1 MGADAKIDLEKVRS
15 SYVCSGHVVELV
27 GHCQNVIEIHRPP
40 QPVYQTVIEKTRGL
54 ALRTQAI
61 GAAVARAG
69 GAMPFEPQPQQQV
82 GGDGMLQEQQE
93 MVEHQQQVQPQLVA
107 V

>member
-1 MGADAKIDLEKVRS
+1 MLN
-15 SYVCSGHVVELV
+15 LV
-27 GHCQNVIEIHRPP
+27 YRRQNVIEIHRPP

-69 GAMPFEPQPQQQV
+69 GAMPFEQQPQQQV
-82 GGDGMLQEQQE
+82 GGDGTLQEQQE
-93 MVEHQQQVQPQLVA
+93 MVEHQQQVQPQMVA
-107 V
+107 AA